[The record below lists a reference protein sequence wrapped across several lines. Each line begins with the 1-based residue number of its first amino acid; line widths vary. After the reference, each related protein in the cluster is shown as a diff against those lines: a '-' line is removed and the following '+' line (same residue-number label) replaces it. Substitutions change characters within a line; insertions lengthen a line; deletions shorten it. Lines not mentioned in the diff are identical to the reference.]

1 MSTNQETETETEKK
15 EKQKKANAE
24 NRDRYVSVRAREK
37 SQIVHSKSPP
47 RNPISSSPPS
57 APAFSLCLHPHFP
70 HHLGV
75 LVVSRRVVVSGGGD
89 GGRVK

>member
-37 SQIVHSKSPP
+37 SQIVHSKSPLATLSLAP
-47 RNPISSSPPS
+47 RRLHQLFHFVSIPIS
-57 APAFSLCLHPHFP
+57 HII
-70 HHLGV
+70 LGFLSY
-75 LVVSRRVVVSGGGD
+75 LVVSWYPVVV
-89 GGRVK
+89 VVVE